1 MSAALIALVANSRFL
16 TRAMQSAL
24 SPCAVTVW
32 PVRSRGILKAM
43 PRRNR
48 LVALVNR
55 NVSWWHVPFFI
66 LVCVAVASLLP
77 STACLAQSRPAA
89 QVVRVAL
96 ISDGPAAR
104 EPIPA
109 ALLQAEVANVV
120 GNDVAIE
127 MPQSKHLAGDWTLE
141 GADAALDRAL
151 HDKEVDVVLTLGV
164 LASNQAAQRTA
175 LNKPVIAAA
184 VVDSDLQN
192 FPLNKGVSGRRNFTY
207 VTDFQ
212 GVEDNVRTF
221 NKVVG
226 FKHLV
231 VLVDADLLRALPRLA
246 DKANAL
252 AAKLNLRITLMP
264 VAANA
269 AAVLAALPVDADAVY
284 VTSLRLNDADEH
296 ELIRGLNARRLPT
309 FSGTGRAD
317 LEAGMLMTNG
327 GMQADA
333 TRLARRLV
341 LSIQRIAQGENMA
354 DFAVSFVAERRVVI
368 NMRTAQAIGF
378 SPRWQDLTDAEQ
390 LYAEVTALPSLSLL
404 DAMHAALM
412 DNPALAAS
420 RARLESS
427 HDDVRIAR
435 SSLLPSL
442 DASVARTRI
451 DADRASPLTQAEN
464 TTAGNLTL
472 QTTLYSERAWANY
485 SIKRWLDEANRQGE
499 RQDMLDTLQDAATAY
514 LDVLRAK
521 SVEAVRRDNVENT
534 RKNLETS
541 RVREAVGL
549 AERSDYLRWVAQL
562 ARDKQQL
569 LSAEA
574 NRRQAEVELSRLMHR
589 SAAQPY
595 QTVETGLDDPLALV
609 SSARVQSFLDTPA
622 KWAVFTDYA
631 VNTSLQ
637 QAPEIA
643 QADAVLSSRERAL
656 TASRRA
662 FYLPDV
668 ALVSKGSRWLSKSG
682 AGSTS
687 MPGSPN
693 DDSWSVTLQAS
704 YPIFTGGLRTAQLS
718 QAKHELRAAT
728 ADRNTI
734 SDAVEAR
741 TRAALHRTGGSYPS
755 IELSNTAAKAAD
767 ENLAMVSDAYARGVV
782 TVTELIDAQE
792 ASLNAGLAA
801 VDAKYS
807 FLSDFVAVLRS
818 MGQFDILLESASRE
832 AWLQQVE
839 QWFREHPQG

>member
-1 MSAALIALVANSRFL
+1 MITALFNEFFSLAFYSRFWV
-16 TRAMQSAL
+16 RAIQFTL
-24 SPCAVTVW
+24 SPCVAVW
-32 PVRSRGILKAM
+32 PRLHGVS
-43 PRRNR
+43 PRRNS
-48 LVALVNR
+48 VALARR
-55 NVSWWHVPFFI
+55 NVSLRHVPFFI
-66 LVCVAVASLLP
+66 LKCVAMLSTSVLCMAQASA
-77 STACLAQSRPAA
+77 TH
-89 QVVRVAL
+89 VVHVAL
-96 ISDGPAAR
+96 VSDGPAAR
-104 EPIPA
+104 EPISA
-109 ALLQAEVANVV
+109 ALLQAEVVNVI
-120 GNDVAIE
+120 GNDVSIE
-127 MPQSKHLAGDWTLE
+127 MPSNKHLVGDWTLE

-151 HDKEVDVVLTLGV
+151 QDKEVDIVLTLGV
-164 LASNQAAQRTA
+164 LTSHQAAQRSA

-184 VVDSDLQN
+184 VIDPELQH
-192 FPLNKGVSGRRNFTY
+192 FPLHNGTSGRRNFTY
-207 VTDFQ
+207 VADFQ
-212 GVEDNVRTF
+212 GIEQNLSTF
-221 NKVVG
+221 YKVVG

-231 VLVDADLLRALPRLA
+231 ALIDADLLRALPSLA
-246 DKANAL
+246 DKSDAL
-252 AAKLNLRITLMP
+252 AAKLNIRITRVP
-264 VAANA
+264 VTGDIN
-269 AAVLAALPVDADAVY
+269 AVLSALPTDADAAY
-284 VTSLRLNDADEH
+284 VTGLRLNEADQR
-296 ELIRGLNARRLPT
+296 ELIRALNTRHVRT
-309 FSGTGRAD
+309 FSGVGRSD
-317 LEAGMLMTNG
+317 LEAGMLITSG

-333 TRLARRLV
+333 SRLARRLV
-341 LSIQRIAQGENMA
+341 LSIQRIAQANDKANEMS
-354 DFAVSFVAERRVVI
+354 DFAVGFAAERRVVI

-718 QAKHELRAAT
+718 QAKHELRATT

-832 AWLQQVE
+832 AWLQEVE